1 MKRVTLSKHESVPDT
16 SALANIVEQARVARE
31 DLIALPF
38 EGLGGGSFVLAVTF
52 SSSKRDIPRWYLFA
66 GDDDGAPIVWMRET
80 SNREEIVLI
89 LSGRASRAGV
99 TVKEPAKP
107 TVNVDTLIKPAEFD
121 QASYYQFYQRLI
133 DPDTSMFPAGAFYWF
148 LSQELVRYQRTKTSF
163 ALILLDP
170 RDNHGQ
176 PDKQT
181 LSWIGQLLTSQMR
194 KLDYVC
200 SLNNLIAVLLAASE
214 LAEAIN
220 CAERLS
226 QLVREK
232 SIARNPLANLS
243 LYAGV
248 AAVPETCEH
257 PGVLISAAELALK
270 DGLSKAVKVT
280 AFTPDMIGH
289 AQENNGA

>member
-1 MKRVTLSKHESVPDT
+1 MKHTLPKHESIPDA
-16 SALANIVEQARVARE
+16 SALAKMVEQARAARE
-31 DLIALPF
+31 DMIALPF

-52 SSSKRDIPRWYLFA
+52 TSSKRDIPRWYLFA
-66 GDDDGAPIVWMRET
+66 GEDDAAPIVWMRET
-80 SNREEIVLI
+80 GNPEEILLI

-99 TVKEPAKP
+99 TPKEPPKP
-107 TVNVDTLIKPAEFD
+107 KVNVDALIKPAEFD

-133 DPDTSMFPAGAFYWF
+133 DPDTCMFPAGAFYWF

-170 RDNHGQ
+170 RDSQGL

-181 LSWIGQLLTSQMR
+181 LGWIGQLLTGQMR

-200 SLNNLIAVLLAASE
+200 TVNSYIAVLLAASE
-214 LAEAIN
+214 LPEAIT

-226 QLVREK
+226 NLVTEK
-232 SIARNPLANLS
+232 NVVRNPQANLV

-270 DGLSKAVKVT
+270 NGLAKAVKVT
-280 AFTPDMIGH
+280 AFDPSMIGP
-289 AQENNGA
+289 ESKNNGA